1 MAPVN
6 DPHSRRP
13 AAAAGPGARPG
24 QKAGFTPA
32 GPTQNPRIPPQIP
45 PNERHC
51 RPGAPRLFWQC
62 HMKYVWS
69 ELKQRS
75 MSADDVVRL
84 VPSGGRAFLH
94 GGAATPTVLVD
105 ALARRTD
112 VEGVRVYHVHTE
124 GGLAIADPS
133 CEGRIRSVSLFT
145 GAAARPAIAEGRA
158 DFMPVFLSDIPH
170 FFRSRRIPLDV
181 AILQLSPPDEHGWC
195 TLGSSVDVALAAFE
209 SAAIILAEINEQMPR
224 TRGESFVPF
233 SRISAF
239 IATDRPM
246 HMHPPE
252 PESPIEGRIGEI
264 IADLVEDGSTLQMG
278 IGAIPD
284 AVLTRLHHKRDLGI
298 HTEMFS
304 DRLIPLVEAGAVT
317 NKHKAV
323 FPGRILTAFCVGTRR
338 TFDFVHDNPFVT
350 FAGSD
355 RTNDTASIRK
365 NPKVVAINSAIE
377 IDLTGQV
384 CADSMGHRIYSGI
397 GGQMDFIRG
406 AALSPGGKPIIALP
420 ATAKGGSISRITAE
434 LKPGAGVVTTRGH
447 VHWVVTE
454 YGAVNL
460 QGMTL
465 RERAEALI
473 SIAHPDFRAELR
485 RSVAAIRHFDFGGL

>member
-1 MAPVN
+1 MN
-6 DPHSRRP
+6 HD
-13 AAAAGPGARPG
+13 
-24 QKAGFTPA
+24 
-32 GPTQNPRIPPQIP
+32 
-45 PNERHC
+45 
-51 RPGAPRLFWQC
+51 
-62 HMKYVWS
+62 WS
-69 ELKQRS
+69 LLKQRA
-75 MSADDVVRL
+75 MSPDDVVKL
-84 VPSGGRAFLH
+84 IPSGSRAFLH
-94 GGAATPTVLVD
+94 GGAATPSALVE

-124 GGLAIADPS
+124 GPMPILNQE
-133 CEGRIRSVSLFT
+133 CEGRVRSVSLFSG
-145 GAAARPAIAEGRA
+145 GATRGPIAEGRA

-181 AILQLSPPDEHGWC
+181 AIVQLSPPDKHGLC
-195 TLGSSVDVALAAFE
+195 TLGTSVDVALAAFE
-209 SAAIILAEINEQMPR
+209 SSKIILAEINEQMPR

-233 SRISAF
+233 SRVSAF
-239 IATDRPM
+239 IATNRPM
-246 HMHPPE
+246 HQHPPE
-252 PESPIEGRIGEI
+252 PEGPVEGRIGAI
-264 IADLVEDGSTLQMG
+264 IANLVEDGSTLQMG

-317 NKHKAV
+317 NKFKTV
-323 FPGRILTAFCVGTRR
+323 FPGRIVTAFCVGTQK
-338 TFDFVHDNPFVT
+338 TFDFVHDNAFVT

-355 RTNDTASIRK
+355 RTNDTAAIRK

-420 ATAKGGSISRITAE
+420 STAKSGTISRITAE
-434 LKPGAGVVTTRGH
+434 LKPGAGIVTTRGH
-447 VHWVVTE
+447 IHWVVTE
-454 YGAVNL
+454 YGVVNL

-473 SIAHPDFRAELR
+473 SIAHPDFREELR
-485 RSVAAIRHFDFGGL
+485 RTVAGLRHFNFGGGT